1 MFILVEL
8 VNDNYKSKCKLWVA
22 CNAFPAARDLHVI
35 SFAQA
40 HEQSRRHLEGSRNW
54 DWKFMFSL
62 GIVTVVPSGAASVP
76 PNI

>member
-54 DWKFMFSL
+54 DWKFTFSL
-62 GIVTVVPSGAASVP
+62 GIATVVPSGAASVP
-76 PNI
+76 ASI